1 MTGFGRSSKAM
12 ALPSALCK
20 LSSIGQARSAEDRS
34 AAPDC
39 SPACGPV
46 LHHKFLVGAR
56 PLPLLAM
63 GSQPELCSKLGIIR
77 SRTSSESKNVDIVEN
92 HDLECLGVVFLP
104 RIISSG

>member
-63 GSQPELCSKLGIIR
+63 GSQPKVGEGTLFKIG
-77 SRTSSESKNVDIVEN
+77 NYPVA
-92 HDLECLGVVFLP
+92 HVFEVKERGYCGKP
-104 RIISSG
+104 